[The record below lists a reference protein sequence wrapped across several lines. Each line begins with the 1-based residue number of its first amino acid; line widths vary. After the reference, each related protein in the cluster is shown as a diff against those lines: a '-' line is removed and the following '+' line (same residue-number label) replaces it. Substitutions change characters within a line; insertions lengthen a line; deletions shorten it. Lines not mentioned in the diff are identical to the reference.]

1 MHDTRTKVRICL
13 ITVILLAVITGI
25 LYYLYA
31 VRDHSTVTE
40 GTLVTKQFNEAVIP
54 WQ

>member
-25 LYYLYA
+25 LYYLYS
-31 VRDHSTVTE
+31 VRERSAVTE
-40 GTLVTKQFNEAVIP
+40 GTLVTKQFREVTAP
-54 WQ
+54 WR